1 MLLSVLNL
9 YSTKISIRHLKRKH
23 TVEVWCEL
31 V

>member
-9 YSTKISIRHLKRKH
+9 YSTKISIGDLKRKH